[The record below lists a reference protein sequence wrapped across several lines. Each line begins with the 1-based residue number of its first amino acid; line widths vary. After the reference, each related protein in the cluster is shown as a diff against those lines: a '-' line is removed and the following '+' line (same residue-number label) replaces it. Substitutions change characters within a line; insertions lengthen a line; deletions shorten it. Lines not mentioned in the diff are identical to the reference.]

1 MMPAM
6 RAAIQYFYLFS
17 DRTALDAG

>member
-6 RAAIQYFYLFS
+6 RAAIQYFYLLS